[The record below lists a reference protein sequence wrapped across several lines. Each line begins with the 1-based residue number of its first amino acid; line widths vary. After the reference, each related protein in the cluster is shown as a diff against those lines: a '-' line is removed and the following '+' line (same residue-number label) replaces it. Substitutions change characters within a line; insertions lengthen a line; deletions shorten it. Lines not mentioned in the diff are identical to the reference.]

1 MIGEENVAYMMIEN
15 EKDRKE
21 KLLKIIF
28 KQKPTVIGTMKE
40 TEKFFCCLIAG
51 KCTYGSN
58 IELYSRTLS
67 TKIPNYCHMIHI
79 GKYVSIGHKLKII
92 LDMSHD
98 YNSLYQGIIPE
109 LSSYNQWVDKNGQ
122 MMKRTVEKGQ
132 VLIGNDVWIG
142 MDVTILGGVR
152 IGNGAVIAAG
162 SVVVKDVPPYA
173 IVGGN
178 PAKII
183 SYRFTED
190 VIEKL
195 QRIAWWNWDSNT
207 ISLRKEDIVGEVSD
221 FATKYDRNPRRYKK
235 KEEKLSR
242 VDPEVPLMVSFLD
255 SKDDYPVYGK
265 SLSSFIEQY
274 SDGTMELM
282 VCYCKKD
289 AKETGIIDK
298 LQEICKDSDLT
309 AKISFMGYENYE
321 EEERILSGADVFI
334 TNREVRTME
343 RVEMADWYHV
353 QVISGVDIP
362 LFHDL
367 ERETSVF
374 FVK

>member
-1 MIGEENVAYMMIEN
+1 MIIEHEKENTEN
-15 EKDRKE
+15 
-21 KLLKIIF
+21 LLKITY
-28 KQKPTVIGTMKE
+28 KQEPTVIGTIKE
-40 TEKFFCCLIAG
+40 TDKFFCCLTAG
-51 KCTYGSN
+51 KCSYCSD
-58 IELYSRTLS
+58 ISLHSRTLD
-67 TKIPNYCHMIHI
+67 TRIPNYCHMLHI
-79 GKYVSIGHKLKII
+79 GKYVSIGAKLKII

-109 LSSYNQWVDKNGQ
+109 LSSYNRWVDKNGQ

-162 SVVVKDVPPYA
+162 SVVVKDVPPYV

-178 PAKII
+178 PAKLIR
-183 SYRFTED
+183 YRFTKD
-190 VIEKL
+190 IIGKL
-195 QRIAWWNWDSNT
+195 QRIAWWNWDSET
-207 ISLRKEDIVGEVSD
+207 ISLRKEDMVGEISD
-221 FATKYDRNPRRYKK
+221 FAAKYDRNPRRYKK
-235 KEEKLSR
+235 KEEELPR
-242 VDPEVPLMVSFLD
+242 VDSKVPLMVSFLD
-255 SKDDYPVYGK
+255 AKDDYPVYGK
-265 SLSSFIEQY
+265 VLSSFIETY
-274 SDGTMELM
+274 SNGELELM
-282 VCYCKKD
+282 LCYHNNEEK
-289 AKETGIIDK
+289 ALNIIQK
-298 LQEICKDSDLT
+298 LQEVIHTSELM

-343 RVEMADWYHV
+343 RVEMADRYHV

>member
-1 MIGEENVAYMMIEN
+1 MKISYDKEVAVYGATW
-15 EKDRKE
+15 EKD
-21 KLLKIIF
+21 KIL
-28 KQKPTVIGTMKE
+28 P
-40 TEKFFCCLIAG
+40 CLIAG
-51 KCTYGSN
+51 KYTYCEE
-58 IELYSRTLS
+58 IELFSRTIN
-67 TKIPNYCHMIHI
+67 TAIPNYCHCIHL
-79 GKYVSIGHKLKII
+79 GKYTSISQRVKII

-98 YNSLYQGIIPE
+98 HNSLYQGIIAE
-109 LSSYNQWVDKNGQ
+109 LSSHNQWVDKNGQ
-122 MMKRTVEKGQ
+122 IMKRTVEKGQ

-255 SKDDYPVYGK
+255 AKDDYPVYGK
-265 SLSSFIEQY
+265 VLSSFIETY
-274 SDGTMELM
+274 SNGALELM
-282 VCYCKKD
+282 LCYHNNEEK
-289 AKETGIIDK
+289 ALNIIQK
-298 LQEICKDSDLT
+298 LQEVIHTSELM